1 MRFINQIEPV
11 FGPEEIEA
19 VNDYMKSGGWITEF
33 KKSREFEQML
43 TAYLGVRHCS
53 FVANGT
59 VSLMLALAAIGIEK
73 DDEVIV
79 PDYTF
84 VATATAVEIFGA
96 RAVFVDIEKETLCM
110 DFEKMKEA
118 VSEKTKAVMLVSM
131 NARYPKRIKD
141 FVSFCK
147 KNNIWLIEDA
157 AQSLGS
163 AAYGKFL
170 GTYGDVGSFSF
181 SMPKIISTGQGGAV
195 VTDNTELFEKMK
207 KIRNFGRESTEVDHF
222 VLKGWN
228 FKVTDLQ
235 AVIGMEQL
243 KKVDWRVKRK
253 KELGRLYC
261 SLLEDISEIELI
273 PTDFRETALCSFDI
287 LVKDRNHRKPLMDFL
302 KENGIGTRPA
312 YPPLHSEPAF
322 DYYGHFPVTE
332 DVSARGLWLPSSVNL
347 SDEEVHYIVSKI
359 EEFFDSGSSLTKGS

>member
-1 MRFINQIEPV
+1 MKFINQIEPV

-19 VNDYMKSGGWITEF
+19 VNKYMQSGGWITEY
-33 KKSREFEQML
+33 KKTREFEQML
-43 TAYLGVRHCS
+43 ATYLGVKHCS

-73 DDEVIV
+73 GDEVIV

-96 RAVFVDIEKETLCM
+96 KAVFVDIEKESLCM

-118 VSEKTKAVMLVSM
+118 ITEKTKAVMLVSM

-141 FVSFCK
+141 FVSFCQ

-163 AAYGKFL
+163 TAYGKFL
-170 GTYGDVGSFSF
+170 GTYGDIGSFSF

-195 VTDNTELFEKMK
+195 VTENAELFEKMR

-222 VLKGWN
+222 VIKGWN

-235 AVIGMEQL
+235 AVIGIEQL
-243 KKVDWRVKRK
+243 KKLDWRVKRK
-253 KELGRLYC
+253 KELGRLYY
-261 SLLEDISEIELI
+261 SLLKDIPEIELI

-287 LVKDRNHRKPLMDFL
+287 LVKEQKHRKPLMDFL

-322 DYYGHFPVTE
+322 GYPGDFPVTE
-332 DVSARGLWLPSSVNL
+332 DISARGLWLPSSVNL
-347 SDEEVHYIVSKI
+347 GDDDVRHIVSKI
-359 EEFFDSGSSLTKGS
+359 EEFFKSKAHS